1 MGRKLKSRIVVL
13 TGGIGSGKSKA
24 ESLFKS
30 LGIFTID
37 ADEVSNN
44 LLQKGA
50 VGYKKIVHRFGKK
63 MLNESGDLDRL
74 KIRELIFTNS
84 NIKIEIE
91 NILHPEIQKNMEKEL
106 VKSTSP
112 YCIKTI
118 PLWYELYGL
127 KRPAQIWKII
137 VIETP
142 FEVRRKRATRR
153 SLKDL
158 KTFDL
163 IICNQAD
170 DAQRR
175 QIADNL
181 IINDSN
187 IESLDSQVK
196 KIHDE
201 YTIYLGNE

>member
-1 MGRKLKSRIVVL
+1 MSKKLKPRIVIL

-37 ADEVSNN
+37 ADAVSNK
-44 LLQKGA
+44 LLQKGE
-50 VGYKKIVHRFGKK
+50 VGYKRIVHRFGKEI
-63 MLNESGDLDRL
+63 LNESGDLDRL
-74 KIRELIFTNS
+74 KIRELIFTNT
-84 NIKIEIE
+84 KKKAEIE
-91 NILHPEIQKNMEKEL
+91 SILHPEIQKTIERDL
-106 VKSTSP
+106 VKATSP

-118 PLWYELYGL
+118 PLWYELHGL
-127 KRPAQIWKII
+127 KRPEEIWKII

-142 FEVRRKRATRR
+142 FLVRRQRAIRR

-163 IICNQAD
+163 IIRNQAND
-170 DAQRR
+170 EQRR

-181 IINDSN
+181 IINDSD

-196 KIHDE
+196 KIHEE
-201 YTIYLGNE
+201 YTIYLSNE